1 MDGLVSDYLE
11 FLWAEGEGRA
21 LTSNF
26 LAALQDRDPKFKG
39 QLPLSWRLVPTWTS
53 WQFHMTLASEPAVI
67 SLGFTKSGKR
77 QGAAESITISELT
90 VLQLPWRWKQNAS
103 THEFLTEKPPVW
115 RDAFVRCLK
124 ALELETWGFRP
135 YS

>member
-1 MDGLVSDYLE
+1 M
-11 FLWAEGEGRA
+11 
-21 LTSNF
+21 
-26 LAALQDRDPKFKG
+26 
-39 QLPLSWRLVPTWTS
+39 
-53 WQFHMTLASEPAVI
+53 I